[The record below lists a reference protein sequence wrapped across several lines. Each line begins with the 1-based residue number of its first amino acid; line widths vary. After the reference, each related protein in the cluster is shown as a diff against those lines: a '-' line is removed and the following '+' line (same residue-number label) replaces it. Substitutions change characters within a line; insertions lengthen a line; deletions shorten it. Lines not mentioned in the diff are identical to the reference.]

1 MTVLHMLWYDSLV
14 ENSHRQQLKIRT
26 LASRALTAVLG
37 VSVLP
42 FTAFAQRPG
51 ADLGVG
57 IVNQYAPPARDLPAT
72 ILGIINFVLILVGI
86 LALAFLVY
94 GGFRYITSRGE
105 DDEVEAAK
113 NIITNAVIGIVVI
126 GIAAALVNF
135 VVGAILFGAR

>member
-1 MTVLHMLWYDSLV
+1 MKIHTLV
-14 ENSHRQQLKIRT
+14 PRILIAALIGSFFP
-26 LASRALTAVLG
+26 LTALAQ
-37 VSVLP
+37 P
-42 FTAFAQRPG
+42 FGPAAPRPG
-51 ADLGVG
+51 ADLGIG

-72 ILGIINFVLILVGI
+72 ILGIINVLLILVGI
-86 LALAFLVY
+86 LALASLVY

-135 VVGAILFGAR
+135 VIGAILFGAR